1 MNGDGAWPA
10 PKDMY
15 YMTGVGGQQVMIIPS
30 HQLAV
35 VRLGHYKGVQA
46 AGGATRAAVGQ
57 LVEAVQP
64 VK

>member
-1 MNGDGAWPA
+1 
-10 PKDMY
+10 
-15 YMTGVGGQQVMIIPS
+15 MIIPS

-35 VRLGHYKGVQA
+35 VRLGHYKGAQA
-46 AGGATRAAVGQ
+46 AGRATRTAVGQ

>member
-1 MNGDGAWPA
+1 MS
-10 PKDMY
+10 
-15 YMTGVGGQQVMIIPS
+15 GVGGQQVLIIPS

-46 AGGATRAAVGQ
+46 AGRATRKAVGM

-64 VK
+64 VR

>member
-15 YMTGVGGQQVMIIPS
+15 FMSGVGGQQVLIIPS

-35 VRLGHYKGVQA
+35 VRLGHYKGTSA
-46 AGGATRAAVGQ
+46 AGRATRAAVSM
-57 LVEAVQP
+57 LVDAVR
-64 VK
+64 

>member
-1 MNGDGAWPA
+1 
-10 PKDMY
+10 MY
-15 YMTGVGGQQVMIIPS
+15 FMAGVGGQQVMIIPS

-46 AGGATRAAVGQ
+46 AGRATRTAVGQ